1 MQILSYLVVIAFAVF
16 VIWANVQDCK
26 RRASL
31 TERERADEDRDEWVR
46 NIW

>member
-1 MQILSYLVVIAFAVF
+1 MQILSYLVVIAFAAF
-16 VIWANVQDCK
+16 VIWANVQYRQ

-31 TERERADEDRDEWVR
+31 TERERADEDSDEWVR